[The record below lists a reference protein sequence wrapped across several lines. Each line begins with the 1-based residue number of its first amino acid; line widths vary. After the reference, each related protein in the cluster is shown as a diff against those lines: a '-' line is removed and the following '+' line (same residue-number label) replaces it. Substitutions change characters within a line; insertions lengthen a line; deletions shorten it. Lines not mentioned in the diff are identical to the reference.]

1 MTELQWLRPTD
12 PPDAFPHPSHALK
25 DPDGLLAIGGDL
37 SSERLLA
44 AYRRGIFP
52 WYNDGQP
59 ILWWSPDPRAVIF
72 PHEMHISRSL
82 RRRLRRNEYSVSVDQ
97 AFAAVIADCAAI
109 RADAGTWITPEMHA
123 AYLEL
128 HEMGYAHSIETWRG
142 NQLVGGIYGLC
153 LGQSFFGESMFSRA
167 SDGSKVAMAKLM
179 HFAREQRI
187 ELIDCQLASQHLATL
202 GSRLLSREQFLER
215 LDRFCSLPG
224 PKFWSQPPHGTSDLL

>member
-1 MTELQWLRPTD
+1 MTELAWLRPTD
-12 PPDAFPHPSHALK
+12 PPDAFPHPCHALK

-59 ILWWSPDPRAVIF
+59 ILWWSPNPRAVLF

-82 RRRLRRNEYSVSVDQ
+82 RRRLRRNDYRVSVDQ
-97 AFAAVIADCAAI
+97 AFSAVIADCAAM
-109 RADAGTWITPEMHA
+109 RADGGTWITPEMHS

-128 HEMGYAHSIETWRG
+128 HEMGHAHSLETWQG
-142 NQLVGGIYGLC
+142 NKLVGGIYGVS
-153 LGQSFFGESMFSRA
+153 LGQVFFGESMFSRA
-167 SDGSKVAMAKLM
+167 SDASKVAMAKLM
-179 HFAREQRI
+179 NFARYEHI
-187 ELIDCQLASQHLATL
+187 GLIDCQLPSQHLATM
-202 GSRLLSREQFLER
+202 GSRLLHREQFLES

-224 PKFWSQPPHGTSDLL
+224 PKFWPQAQQATSDLL